1 MLFLSAESRQ
11 SQKGTMMS
19 SSQSIY
25 AVIDRTDNGRWSL
38 SFTRV
43 DSSTSESIYDLA
55 FTLYEGRDDY
65 VVNLFE
71 KVCTRTDS
79 IKKFEAI
86 CVESEEFC
94 EMTSFTPVL
103 SVFFNGYGDNYFIYA
118 DTCNYLPEG
127 NDSKRYFTSRDE
139 CLDFV
144 SKTASSG
151 GISIVM
157 DKSEGSY
164 RERFWLYSGSK
175 PFDFAEFVYPDNSVP
190 VTIPAGKWVSA
201 ESRELAM
208 FYYNRTL

>member
-1 MLFLSAESRQ
+1 
-11 SQKGTMMS
+11 MS

-25 AVIDRTDNGRWSL
+25 AVIDKTDDGRWSL

-55 FTLYEGRDDY
+55 FALYEGRDDR
-65 VVNLFE
+65 VVDLFE

-79 IKKFEAI
+79 IKKFETI
-86 CVESEEFC
+86 DVESDAFYK
-94 EMTSFTPVL
+94 MSRFTPSL
-103 SVFFNGYGDNYFIYA
+103 SVFFEDYGDNYFIYV
-118 DTCNYLPEG
+118 DTCNYLPKG
-127 NDSKRYFTSRDE
+127 NDSKRYFASRDE

-144 SKTASSG
+144 SGTALSD

-164 RERFWLYSGSK
+164 SGRFWFYSGSGS
-175 PFDFAEFVYPDNSVP
+175 FDFSESVYPDDSVP
-190 VTIPAGKWVSA
+190 VTIPAGEWVSA
-201 ESRELAM
+201 ESRELAT

>member
-1 MLFLSAESRQ
+1 
-11 SQKGTMMS
+11 MMS
-19 SSQSIY
+19 SSRSIY
-25 AVIDRTDNGRWSL
+25 AVIDKTDDGRWSL

-55 FTLYEGRDDY
+55 FALYEGRDDR
-65 VVNLFE
+65 VVDLFE

-79 IKKFEAI
+79 IKKFETI
-86 CVESEEFC
+86 DVESDAFYK
-94 EMTSFTPVL
+94 MSRFTPSL
-103 SVFFNGYGDNYFIYA
+103 SVFFEGYGDNYFIYA

-127 NDSKRYFTSRDE
+127 NGSKRYFTSRDE

-151 GISIVM
+151 DISIVM

-164 RERFWLYSGSK
+164 RERFWFYSGSK

-190 VTIPAGKWVSA
+190 VTISAGKWASA

>member
-1 MLFLSAESRQ
+1 
-11 SQKGTMMS
+11 MS
-19 SSQSIY
+19 DRSIY

-43 DSSTSESIYDLA
+43 ESSDHESVYDLA
-55 FTLYEGRDDY
+55 FALYEGREDR
-65 VVNLFE
+65 VVDLFE
-71 KVCTRTDS
+71 KICTRTDS

-86 CVESEEFC
+86 DVESDEFC
-94 EMTSFTPVL
+94 EMTSFIPIL
-103 SVFFNGYGDNYFIYA
+103 SVFFEGHGDNYFIYA
-118 DTCNYLPEG
+118 NTCNYLPEG
-127 NDSKRYFTSRDE
+127 NGSKRYFTSRDE

-144 SKTASSG
+144 SKTASSV

-164 RERFWLYSGSK
+164 REKFWFYSGSK
-175 PFDFAEFVYPDNSVP
+175 PFDFAESVYPDNSVP

>member
-1 MLFLSAESRQ
+1 
-11 SQKGTMMS
+11 MS

-25 AVIDRTDNGRWSL
+25 AVIDKTDDDRWSL

-43 DSSTSESIYDLA
+43 DSSTSESVYDLA
-55 FTLYEGRDDY
+55 FTLYEGRDDR
-65 VVNLFE
+65 VIDLFE

-86 CVESEEFC
+86 DVESNEFR
-94 EMTSFTPVL
+94 EMTSFTPIL
-103 SVFFNGYGDNYFIYA
+103 SVFFERYGDNYFIYA

-127 NDSKRYFTSRDE
+127 NDSKRCFTSRDE

-144 SKTASSG
+144 SETASSG

-157 DKSEGSY
+157 DKSEGGY
-164 RERFWLYSGSK
+164 KEKFWFYSGSK
-175 PFDFAEFVYPDNSVP
+175 PFDFSEFVYPDNSVP
-190 VTIPAGKWVSA
+190 VTVPAGEWVSA

-208 FYYNRTL
+208 FYYNRTLVVVEGEAMPA